1 MVSRDV
7 TEEFAAQ
14 EAMKLAKES
23 AEQSNLAKS
32 EFMSR
37 MSHQLRTPLNSVLG
51 FSQILQ
57 MELDSP
63 DQLELVDHIFKSGSH
78 LLDLINEVLDISRVE
93 SGHISV
99 SIESVSVNDV
109 VDECVRIMTPQASEA
124 GITLIARVDHGT
136 QVLADQQRLTQV
148 LLNLVSN
155 AVKFNRE
162 HGTVTITSEF
172 HDGRVRLNVVDTGPG
187 IEPEMVERLFTA
199 FERLDADA
207 RGIQG
212 TGLGLAHS
220 KSLIEVIGGSV
231 GVESLPGK
239 GSTFWIDLPATD
251 VPRLSAPAPRTRAV
265 TTESALPDATVL
277 YIEDNVSNIHLIERL
292 MANRTTVHLVTSLQ
306 GGMGIEFAQQLR
318 PALILLDVH
327 LPDLHGF
334 DVLHRLRSD
343 PRTCDIPVVVLSA
356 DATDWQTTRFLEGGA
371 NDYLTKPFDLHR
383 LLEMLDEYLGA
394 VASPLAHP
402 TP

>member
-1 MVSRDV
+1 
-7 TEEFAAQ
+7 
-14 EAMKLAKES
+14 
-23 AEQSNLAKS
+23 
-32 EFMSR
+32 
-37 MSHQLRTPLNSVLG
+37 
-51 FSQILQ
+51 
-57 MELDSP
+57 MELESP
-63 DQLELVDHIFKSGSH
+63 DQRELVDHIFKSGSH

-99 SIESVSVNDV
+99 SMESVSIDDV

-124 GITLIARVDHGT
+124 GIALIVRDCVDIR
-136 QVLADQQRLTQV
+136 VLADQQRLTQV
-148 LLNLVSN
+148 LLNLLSN
-155 AVKFNRE
+155 AVKFNNE
-162 HGTVTITSEF
+162 HGTVTIECVT
-172 HDGRVRLNVVDTGPG
+172 HDDRVRLNVVDTGPG
-187 IEPEMVERLFTA
+187 IEPEMVVRLFTA

-220 KSLIEVIGGSV
+220 KSLIEAIGGSV
-231 GVESLPGK
+231 GVESVCGK

-251 VPRLSAPAPRTRAV
+251 VPRLTALAPRLRIIAN
-265 TTESALPDATVL
+265 ESALPDATVL

-292 MANRTTVHLVTSLQ
+292 IANRTTVHLVTSLR
-306 GGMGIEFAQQLR
+306 GELGIELAQQLK

-343 PRTCDIPVVVLSA
+343 PRTRDIPVVVLSA

-383 LLEMLDEYLGA
+383 LLEMLDVYLGA
-394 VASPLAHP
+394 APSPLARHAAP
-402 TP
+402 